1 MTQTVI
7 KNVSN
12 LTVIKFP
19 VSLRG
24 LPGADGGDFDIDAWA
39 ADLVEYDSNDEAVL
53 AIGTNKIYCAG
64 AAHQAAAR
72 GTLMRTF

>member
-24 LPGADGGDFDIDAWA
+24 LPGVDGGNFDIDAWA
-39 ADLVEYDSNDEAVL
+39 ADLPEYASNEDAVTAL
-53 AIGTNKIYCAG
+53 GVDKIYCAS
-64 AAHQAAAR
+64 AEHQVAGR